1 MGRTVEAFNA
11 ITGYDMSE
19 AEGWLFMS
27 IIKRVRQTNGYHKDS
42 AEDAVSYAALEA
54 EALERGL

>member
-1 MGRTVEAFNA
+1 
-11 ITGYDMSE
+11 MS
-19 AEGWLFMS
+19 LL
-27 IIKRVRQTNGYHKDS
+27 KRVRQANGYHKDS